1 MDERQGRKSNSDSK
15 GKRSISEQRIK
26 SSIGEKAAPLMERKG
41 RRCLWC
47 VLWSKQDWEEFWRGM
62 NGGLRSLNML
72 MGKIRAKAT
81 RPTRA
86 KNTLAAPLSRTQ
98 RMMWCS
104 WQGARCHAAIAR
116 RAHCTDVARILEK
129 LYHLNGQTRHR
140 NWKKSNYK
148 TLQCLLCMSV
158 SRHQKNRPV
167 CGIRMMQL
175 IKVPTPRGLLLKGG
189 FLPAEVPSTPYDS
202 LIIAFNK
209 VCPSPACA
217 QSQQ

>member
-72 MGKIRAKAT
+72 MGKIRPKAT

-104 WQGARCHAAIAR
+104 WQGARCHAARAGGG
-116 RAHCTDVARILEK
+116 RAHCTDVARM
-129 LYHLNGQTRHR
+129 TRPEFWR
-140 NWKKSNYK
+140 NCTIWMDKQGIEIERRRITKHFSACCAK
-148 TLQCLLCMSV
+148 RMSV
-158 SRHQKNRPV
+158 SRHQKIGQRV
-167 CGIRMMQL
+167 
-175 IKVPTPRGLLLKGG
+175 GLGWC
-189 FLPAEVPSTPYDS
+189 S
-202 LIIAFNK
+202 L
-209 VCPSPACA
+209 
-217 QSQQ
+217 